1 MNITDLLQR
10 LRRKYGSVLKSL
22 LEKLREK
29 KYKEIDIQNT
39 SPTQNLSKSKKSFSE
54 KVICIRNEN
63 DLNKYKDEVKN
74 ISAIINFLIDNNFGK
89 QYVKYMNQYRERVE
103 KVFQRVD
110 EVDEETTDII
120 VNKIVKLVKNNLL
133 SYLKGC
139 YLGMNG
145 NNSEEQKVFYRDF
158 ADIIEQYLQS
168 IGIYEKKINVGM
180 SVKENDIIEMF
191 QLITKPT
198 SDKSL
203 INKIN
208 EIELQP
214 HYIKFINEDDEEDF
228 YYIEGLCVVFVKQE

>member
-10 LRRKYGSVLKSL
+10 LRQKYGILKRL
-22 LEKLREK
+22 LEKLKGKR
-29 KYKEIDIQNT
+29 YKEVSIQNT
-39 SPTQNLSKSKKSFSE
+39 SSTQNSSKIEQRLSE
-54 KVICIRNEN
+54 KVICIRDEN
-63 DLNKYKDEVKN
+63 DLDNYKEKVKN
-74 ISAIINFLIDNNFGK
+74 VSTITDFLMNNNFGK
-89 QYVKYMNQYRERVE
+89 QYVKYIYQYVDRVN
-103 KVFQRVD
+103 KVFQKID
-110 EVDEETTDII
+110 EIDEETTDIV

-139 YLGMNG
+139 YLGMHG
-145 NNSEEQKVFYRDF
+145 NNSEEQKVFYQKF
-158 ADIIEQYLQS
+158 ANIIEQYLQS
-168 IGIYEKKINVGM
+168 IGIYEKKINIGI
-180 SVKENDIIEMF
+180 SIKEDDIIDMF

-198 SDKSL
+198 NDENL

>member
-10 LRRKYGSVLKSL
+10 LRQKYGILKRL
-22 LEKLREK
+22 LEKLKGKR
-29 KYKEIDIQNT
+29 YKEISIQNT
-39 SPTQNLSKSKKSFSE
+39 SSTQNSSKIEQRLSE
-54 KVICIRNEN
+54 KVICIRDEN
-63 DLNKYKDEVKN
+63 DLNNYKEEVKN
-74 ISAIINFLIDNNFGK
+74 VSTITDFLMNNNLGK
-89 QYVKYMNQYRERVE
+89 QYVKYIYQYVDRVN
-103 KVFQRVD
+103 KVFQKID
-110 EVDEETTDII
+110 EIDEETTDIV

-139 YLGMNG
+139 YLGMHG
-145 NNSEEQKVFYRDF
+145 NNSEEEKVFYQKF
-158 ADIIEQYLQS
+158 ANIIEQYLQS
-168 IGIYEKKINVGM
+168 IGIYEKKINTGI
-180 SVKENDIIEMF
+180 SIKEDDIIDMF

-198 SDKSL
+198 NDENL